1 MSPMSEKEWR
11 DVPLSDL
18 ATIVGGGTPSRA
30 VADYWGPGGTGEL
43 PWATPTDVT
52 GLGGRFIKTT
62 KSTLTEAGLAS
73 SSAVLLP
80 PYSLLVTT
88 RATIGVCAINRV
100 PMATNQGFQNLVPKP
115 DVVDIDFLY
124 YLVSYHSRRLRRLA
138 AGSTFLEVS
147 KSTLAS
153 CRVSVPSL
161 AKQRDIAAILTSV
174 DDAVEKSQVVIDEVQ
189 TVKQGVMRHLFDPRL
204 AG

>member
-1 MSPMSEKEWR
+1 MSPMSKRKWR

-30 VADYWGPGGTGEL
+30 VADYWGTGRTGEL

-52 GLGGRFIKTT
+52 GLGGRFIQKT

-80 PYSLLVTT
+80 RYSLLVTT
-88 RATIGVCAINRV
+88 RATIGACAINRV

-115 DVVDIDFLY
+115 DVVDINFLY
-124 YLVSYHSRRLRRLA
+124 YLVSYHSRRLEKLA

-153 CRVSVPSL
+153 CRVSVPSFSE
-161 AKQRDIAAILTSV
+161 QRDIAAVLSSV
-174 DDAVEKSQVVIDEVQ
+174 DDTIEKSQAVIDQMQ

>member
-1 MSPMSEKEWR
+1 
-11 DVPLSDL
+11 
-18 ATIVGGGTPSRA
+18 
-30 VADYWGPGGTGEL
+30 
-43 PWATPTDVT
+43 
-52 GLGGRFIKTT
+52 
-62 KSTLTEAGLAS
+62 
-73 SSAVLLP
+73 
-80 PYSLLVTT
+80 
-88 RATIGVCAINRV
+88 
-100 PMATNQGFQNLVPKP
+100 MATNQGFQNLVPKP